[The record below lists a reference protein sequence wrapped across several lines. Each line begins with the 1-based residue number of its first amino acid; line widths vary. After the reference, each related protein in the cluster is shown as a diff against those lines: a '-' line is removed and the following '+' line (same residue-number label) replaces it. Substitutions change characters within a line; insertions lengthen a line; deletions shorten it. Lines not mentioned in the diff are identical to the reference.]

1 MDNKTGKP
9 VQGIRNSQP
18 TLTFHQGL
26 LNSSA
31 PHHVVN
37 ITQMHN
43 ATNGTLD
50 NLMNPLVATTGSAKN
65 PCDICIAGVILGLIF
80 AFFFA
85 IVAIDMR
92 AKYRTGELRDDMRG
106 IKNVLVLVLKAVPML
121 LVALFS
127 KIRSL
132 VSRKQAVPAE
142 ADGEAAAQKTRESQV
157 IVQRLVAKSESEGAN
172 SSVASADIAPV
183 SVAPA
188 SVAPA
193 SVAPVSRA
201 PVSRAPVSVGR
212 SHVSTVHDDS
222 FGVGSFGGG
231 SFGGYNHSS
240 SSSSS
245 SNGS

>member
-1 MDNKTGKP
+1 MENKTD
-9 VQGIRNSQP
+9 
-18 TLTFHQGL
+18 L
-26 LNSSA
+26 LNSST
-31 PHHVVN
+31 PHHAHHLGN
-37 ITQMHN
+37 ITQKHN

-50 NLMNPLVATTGSAKN
+50 NLMNPLVNATGSAKN
-65 PCDICIAGVILGLIF
+65 PCDIWIAGVILGLIF

-92 AKYRTGELRDDMRG
+92 AKYRTGELRDDMLG

-157 IVQRLVAKSESEGAN
+157 IVQRLAAKSESEGTN
-172 SSVASADIAPV
+172 SSVSSADIAPV
-183 SVAPA
+183 SVAPG

-222 FGVGSFGGG
+222 FGGGSFGGG
-231 SFGGYNHSS
+231 SFGGHNRSS

>member
-9 VQGIRNSQP
+9 VQGIQDSQP

-50 NLMNPLVATTGSAKN
+50 NLMNPLVAATGSAKN
-65 PCDICIAGVILGLIF
+65 PCDIWIAGVILGLIF

-157 IVQRLVAKSESEGAN
+157 IVQRLAAKSESEGAN

-201 PVSRAPVSVGR
+201 LVSRAPVSVGR

-222 FGVGSFGGG
+222 FGGGSFGGG

>member
-9 VQGIRNSQP
+9 VQGIQDSQP

-50 NLMNPLVATTGSAKN
+50 NLMNPLVAATGSAKN
-65 PCDICIAGVILGLIF
+65 PCDIWIAGVILGLIF

-157 IVQRLVAKSESEGAN
+157 IVQRLAAKSESEGTN

-183 SVAPA
+183 SVTPA

-222 FGVGSFGGG
+222 FGGGSFGGG

>member
-1 MDNKTGKP
+1 MLGFSVNQFKVFKDP
-9 VQGIRNSQP
+9 QP

-26 LNSSA
+26 LDSSA
-31 PHHVVN
+31 PHHAHHLGN

-50 NLMNPLVATTGSAKN
+50 NLMNSLVNATRSAKN
-65 PCDICIAGVILGLIF
+65 PCDIWIAGVILGLIF

-127 KIRSL
+127 EIRSL
-132 VSRKQAVPAE
+132 VSRKQAVPTE

-157 IVQRLVAKSESEGAN
+157 IVQRLAAKSESEGTN

-188 SVAPA
+188 SV
-193 SVAPVSRA
+193 A

-222 FGVGSFGGG
+222 FGGGSFGGG
-231 SFGGYNHSS
+231 SFGGHNRSS